1 MPFTSV
7 TGASSVIKPGVVT
20 SSTRPSAPYVG
31 QLIFETDTNRLAVYN
46 GSSWIMLADSD
57 TPPGLEFIKTATI
70 TNATDTGTA
79 WQGIFSSNYNS
90 YRFVCHTLNAHT
102 NGAAPRMTFFYS
114 TNTEQT
120 STYYSGVTNAIYTGG
135 NNNVVI
141 NNGAYI
147 QLGSATDN
155 ISMSNFSLDIHQV
168 GSSGRGSVTIQ
179 YNDAY
184 SGHFAAGGG
193 YVATTRTYDGIKF
206 FMSSGNIS
214 MTGSVYGYRKS

>member
-1 MPFTSV
+1 MPLSSV
-7 TGASSVIKPGVVT
+7 LGASTLIKPGVVT
-20 SSTRPSAPYVG
+20 SSTRPSVPYAG
-31 QLIFETDTNRLAVYN
+31 QLIYETDTNRVLSYN
-46 GSSWIMLADSD
+46 GSSWTVLADSD
-57 TPPGLEFIKTATI
+57 TPPALELIKTATV
-70 TNATDTGTA
+70 TNAADTGTT
-79 WQGIFSSNYNS
+79 WQSIFSSNYNS

-135 NNNVVI
+135 NNAVVV

-155 ISMSNFSLDIHQV
+155 ISMSSFSLDIHQT
-168 GSSGRGSVTIQ
+168 GSSGRGSVLIQ
-179 YNDAY
+179 YSDAY

-193 YVATTRTYDGIKF
+193 YVATTRTYDGMKF

-214 MTGSVYGYRKS
+214 MTGSVYGYRK